1 MLVGTFTQKR
11 TSLEAFAEN
20 GGSMS
25 GFHKKRGVKKEV
37 FFGVKKYEITKN
49 VFARLSIP
57 KNNFL
62 VTQKNWPKK
71 L

>member
-1 MLVGTFTQKR
+1 MLVWTFTQKR

-37 FFGVKKYEITKN
+37 FFGVKKTRNYKKC
-49 VFARLSIP
+49 VCAP
-57 KNNFL
+57 KHTEKYFFGHSE
-62 VTQKNWPKK
+62 K
-71 L
+71 LA